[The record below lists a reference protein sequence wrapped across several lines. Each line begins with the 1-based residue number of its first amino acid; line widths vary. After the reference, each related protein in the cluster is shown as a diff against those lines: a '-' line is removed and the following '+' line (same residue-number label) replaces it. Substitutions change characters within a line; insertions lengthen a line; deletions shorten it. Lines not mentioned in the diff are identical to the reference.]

1 MFDKVKYIPSLKK
14 DNKIITK
21 YDSFSKQI
29 KIRNPGVDL
38 GRILAM
44 LGIIIHHI
52 LLHGHGINKFHQYS
66 GLVKLNT
73 AVFWHVNIYIF
84 ISGYVGYKSTKYS
97 NLLYLWFCTLFYSIG
112 IVRYLTLYK
121 PYIYKKKISLID
133 FFPVL
138 TIQYWYFTEYF
149 GMYLFL
155 PIINKGI
162 ENINQQQFKLMI
174 ITLIIIYI
182 VLKDSLIPQS
192 DIFLMNSGYSV
203 IWFLIFYLT
212 GAYFGKFKKNRELLK
227 KIIYN
232 IIYIFIFYSST
243 YLCFFLS
250 NYKVNNENSKIKKRL
265 IIWLKRIFVTRISAF
280 PMILQS
286 IALILLI
293 TNISY
298 NKYIAKIITFIGPL
312 TFGVYLIHDHTI
324 IRAKFIGNLLNNY
337 SSNLPFNKV
346 IKIILYTSFKIF
358 AKCAIIDYLRN
369 ILFRI
374 CQIRK
379 ICIFIEK
386 LIFLILG

>member
-1 MFDKVKYIPSLKK
+1 M
-14 DNKIITK
+14 
-21 YDSFSKQI
+21 
-29 KIRNPGVDL
+29 
-38 GRILAM
+38 
-44 LGIIIHHI
+44 
-52 LLHGHGINKFHQYS
+52 
-66 GLVKLNT
+66 
-73 AVFWHVNIYIF
+73 
-84 ISGYVGYKSTKYS
+84 
-97 NLLYLWFCTLFYSIG
+97 
-112 IVRYLTLYK
+112 
-121 PYIYKKKISLID
+121 
-133 FFPVL
+133 
-138 TIQYWYFTEYF
+138 
-149 GMYLFL
+149 
-155 PIINKGI
+155 
-162 ENINQQQFKLMI
+162 
-174 ITLIIIYI
+174 
-182 VLKDSLIPQS
+182 
-192 DIFLMNSGYSV
+192 
-203 IWFLIFYLT
+203 
-212 GAYFGKFKKNRELLK
+212 
-227 KIIYN
+227 
-232 IIYIFIFYSST
+232 
-243 YLCFFLS
+243 S

-337 SSNLPFNKV
+337 SSNLPFNKI

-386 LIFLILG
+386 LIFCG